1 MRAEPVLASPSAG
14 ISPFLAPL
22 PPPAL
27 GGLLLAQQFVKALG
41 CPLGT
46 LCFWGVLE
54 KFDLGRRGL
63 NPESPRG
70 FAGWT
75 QRWEGRIASE
85 EVCS

>member
-27 GGLLLAQQFVKALG
+27 GGLLLAQRFVKALG
-41 CPLGT
+41 CPLGM

-54 KFDLGRRGL
+54 KFDLGGRGL
-63 NPESPRG
+63 NPESLRG

-75 QRWEGRIASE
+75 QRWEGRIASG